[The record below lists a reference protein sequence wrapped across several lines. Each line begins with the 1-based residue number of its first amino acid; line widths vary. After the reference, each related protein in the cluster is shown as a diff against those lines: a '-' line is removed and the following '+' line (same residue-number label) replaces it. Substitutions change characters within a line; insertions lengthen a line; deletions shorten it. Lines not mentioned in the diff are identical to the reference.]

1 MDEKKKKSEDRF
13 KPRTTDDIVYPWM
26 ERLADEW
33 QFTENALLKEEGE
46 DEDAENSGKNQI
58 AEPSDRDALHF
69 TADRSSALTET
80 EDGSIE
86 MDLLNKYYGRSRSE
100 DANILI
106 QSFLQEDSQEITADN
121 SEMTASSDMTASS
134 EMTTPLFNRS
144 GTSSPARR
152 LSPSISD
159 ISDVTADFPTTSN
172 PFERT
177 IDSGLMGVASSSGT
191 SGKTLKWLASNPDPE
206 IRKTVANNPNI
217 PLEVLRRLS
226 EDWDGTVRLAVLD
239 NPQVTND
246 IITSLLND
254 ANPLVSLRACYELDR
269 RRKITN
275 GTPNKAASV
284 TIKDIPNLRAY
295 QGYLRSSKE
304 EPITSDPCLEAI
316 NFLKIVAE
324 RLTTPSQRL
333 TELSNHPDPDVRAA
347 VAGNSKSPMEALWR
361 LAQDMDPMVRT
372 TLAHNQSCP
381 VELLQQLLKDPNK
394 KVKGSAM
401 LELHKIDRLDNMP

>member
-1 MDEKKKKSEDRF
+1 MDEKKKKNSEDRY
-13 KPRTTDDIVYPWM
+13 KPRTADDIVYPWM

-33 QFTENALLKEEGE
+33 QFTENALLKEDEE
-46 DEDAENSGKNQI
+46 DEDFRKNQI
-58 AEPSDRDALHF
+58 EPTDRDALHF
-69 TADRSSALTET
+69 TPDRAEAVTET

-86 MDLLNKYYGRSRSE
+86 LDLLSKYYGRSRSE

-106 QSFLQEDSQEITADN
+106 RSFMQEDSSDNQEITADN
-121 SEMTASSDMTASS
+121 TRLG
-134 EMTTPLFNRS
+134 TPTFNRNGKNS
-144 GTSSPARR
+144 TEPRPSPR
-152 LSPSISD
+152 ISD
-159 ISDVTADFPTTSN
+159 IADVTADFPTTNN

-177 IDSGLMGVASSSGT
+177 SDNNTTLMGVASSNGT
-191 SGKTLKWLASNPDPE
+191 SAKTLNWLAGNPDPE
-206 IRKTVANNPNI
+206 IRKTVANNSNT
-217 PLEVLRRLS
+217 PLEVLRKLS

-239 NPQVTND
+239 NATVTND

-254 ANPLVSLRACYELDR
+254 ANPLVSLRACYALDQ
-269 RRKITN
+269 RRKATN

-284 TIKDIPNLRAY
+284 TIKDMPNLRAY
-295 QGYLRSSKE
+295 QGYLKSSKE
-304 EPITSDPCLEAI
+304 EPITSDHSLEAI

-333 TELSNHPDPDVRAA
+333 TELSSHPDPDVRAA

-394 KVKGSAM
+394 KVKGTAM
-401 LELHKIDRLDNMP
+401 LELHKIDQLDNMP

>member
-1 MDEKKKKSEDRF
+1 MDEKKKKSGERF
-13 KPRTTDDIVYPWM
+13 KPRTTDGIVFPWM

-33 QFTENALLKEEGE
+33 QLNESALMKEESSDD
-46 DEDAENSGKNQI
+46 DESVSNQI
-58 AEPSDRDALHF
+58 EPSDRDAMHF
-69 TADRSSALTET
+69 TPDRGSALTET
-80 EDGSIE
+80 EDGSLE
-86 MDLLNKYYGRSRSE
+86 LEVLSKYYGRSRSE

-106 QSFLQEDSQEITADN
+106 RSFMQENNQEITADN
-121 SEMTASSDMTASS
+121 TEMTKSSDMTASS

-144 GTSSPARR
+144 GRESTEPR
-152 LSPSISD
+152 LAPRISD
-159 ISDVTADFPTTSN
+159 ISDVTADFPTTNN

-177 IDSGLMGVASSSGT
+177 SDNNTTLMGVASSNGT
-191 SGKTLKWLASNPDPE
+191 SEKTLRWLASNPDPD
-206 IRKTVANNPNI
+206 IRKTVANNSNT
-217 PLEVLRRLS
+217 PLEVLRKLS
-226 EDWDGTVRLAVLD
+226 GDWDGTVRLAVLD
-239 NPQVTND
+239 NANVTND

-254 ANPLVSLRACYELDR
+254 GNPLVSLRACYALDQR
-269 RRKITN
+269 RRDSN
-275 GTPNKAASV
+275 GVPNKAAAI
-284 TIKDIPNLRAY
+284 TIKDMPNLRAY

-304 EPITSDPCLEAI
+304 EPVTSDHSLEAI

-347 VAGNSKSPMEALWR
+347 VAGNSKSPIEALWR

-401 LELHKIDRLDNMP
+401 LELHKLDQLGKMP

>member
-1 MDEKKKKSEDRF
+1 MDEKKKKSGDRF

-33 QFTENALLKEEGE
+33 QFTENALLKQEDDE
-46 DEDAENSGKNQI
+46 DEENSAKNQI
-58 AEPSDRDALHF
+58 AEPQDRDALHF
-69 TADRSSALTET
+69 APDRTSALTET

-86 MDLLNKYYGRSRSE
+86 MDLLSKYYGRSRSE
-100 DANILI
+100 DANTLI
-106 QSFLQEDSQEITADN
+106 QSFMQEDNQEITANN
-121 SEMTASSDMTASS
+121 SEMTASS
-134 EMTTPLFNRS
+134 EMNTPVFNRD
-144 GTSSPARR
+144 GTTKRR
-152 LSPSISD
+152 LCPSISD

-177 IDSGLMGVASSSGT
+177 IDSGLMGVASSAGT

-206 IRKTVANNPNI
+206 IRKTVANNPNV
-217 PLEVLRRLS
+217 PMEVLRRLS

-246 IITSLLND
+246 IITSLLSD
-254 ANPLVSLRACYELDR
+254 GNPLVSLRACYELDQ
-269 RRKITN
+269 RRKVTN
-275 GTPNKAASV
+275 GNSNKAASV

-333 TELSNHPDPDVRAA
+333 TELSSHPDPDVRAA
-347 VAGNSKSPMEALWR
+347 VAGNSKSPIEALWR

-381 VELLQQLLKDPNK
+381 VELLQQLLKDSNK
-394 KVKGSAM
+394 KVKGTAM
-401 LELHKIDRLDNMP
+401 LELHKIDQLDNMP